1 MALPDLT
8 GQFIQDTYQRVLQV
22 SSSGDMVD
30 GTGSL
35 FIPPTASYAISAS
48 HEIVKEIS
56 SSYADTASYAI
67 SASNGGIFIKTG
79 SFYSTTNNLQITGS
93 LKIQSGSITM
103 EHPQALNWRGKNGR
117 IYNKIDSNSSPGEGY
132 YALQYFSNGGDGD
145 FNIMHQFYTNKGGNN
160 DTSVVEINRG
170 GDLKVV
176 GSIISSANISAS
188 GNIKFTTT
196 ENQTLSNIALYD
208 TSSGELFYAPSSIFE
223 GDDNSTNPNSTLS
236 QELKPNLSV
245 GGISTQDTFEQGS
258 TIENL
263 LRKMLITFKVSSLGT
278 LTLKNGNS
286 SVGLGIKEVNSSF
299 TFDNVS
305 ISSNDNDPNSNYPL
319 ALSFQSFGI
328 PAGDFNET
336 FNDTP
341 LTSNDNFSFPSK
353 TVDVLSIT
361 GKSKQVSFTFK
372 AKDPDSDQILNKST
386 SATFIYPMYW
396 GHSSEDY
403 FSTGNVEDILP
414 KQLSTIFSSKSIH
427 FNFTN
432 EYIYFCVPE
441 TYGTLKKVEDG
452 NSFNVTDS
460 FVKITRPQAGSAG
473 WNGVSYNIYKTN
485 LTSVNNQTFKF
496 YL

>member
-48 HEIVKEIS
+48 HEIIKEISSSYADTASYAIS

-67 SASNGGIFIKTG
+67 SASNGGIFEKSG
-79 SFYSTTNNLQITGS
+79 SFYSTTNDLILTGS
-93 LKIQSGSITM
+93 LSVSKDIEI
-103 EHPQALNWRGKNGR
+103 
-117 IYNKIDSNSSPGEGY
+117 EG
-132 YALQYFSNGGDGD
+132 D
-145 FNIMHQFYTNKGGNN
+145 
-160 DTSVVEINRG
+160 
-170 GDLKVV
+170 
-176 GSIISSANISAS
+176 ISAS

-245 GGISTQDTFEQGS
+245 GGISTQDTFSQGS

-328 PAGDFNET
+328 PTGDINET

-361 GKSKQVSFTFK
+361 GRSKQVSFNFK

-403 FSTGNVEDILP
+403 FNTGNVEDILP
-414 KQLSTIFSSKSIH
+414 KQLSTRFSSKSIH

-452 NSFNVTDS
+452 NGFDSTDS